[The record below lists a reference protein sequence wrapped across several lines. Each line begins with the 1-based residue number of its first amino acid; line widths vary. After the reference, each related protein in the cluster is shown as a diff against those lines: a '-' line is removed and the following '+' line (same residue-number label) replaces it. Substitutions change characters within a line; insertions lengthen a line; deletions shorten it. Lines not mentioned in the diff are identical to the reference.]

1 MALADRKRLAALF
14 YEAGMTMAQIGAM
27 FGVAEMTISRD
38 LADSHTMLDLK
49 PRQKTD
55 QNPKGA
61 GRPKGV
67 RQPKLPLAPRTTT
80 AGIGDTTRKI
90 RAQVRPLVERGAPIV
105 VQEVMAATGH
115 SRIVTE
121 GAIAAERGRL
131 EGIREAAERAPVD
144 VSTLGK
150 TARERLDALEQR
162 LRTQLDAEFER
173 RVRDE
178 VRQRLAARDADDVL
192 AIEQANELIRE
203 QTGRARKPLTAQ
215 EYYQLLWALHPDT
228 RDPAKVTAAFI
239 VVRQKKLVLCDD
251 GPIRRKS
258 ADATPLP
265 RTVDDLLRMREAR
278 RATRTG

>member
-1 MALADRKRLAALF
+1 VITR
-14 YEAGMTMAQIGAM
+14 E
-27 FGVAEMTISRD
+27 
-38 LADSHTMLDLK
+38 
-49 PRQKTD
+49 
-55 QNPKGA
+55 
-61 GRPKGV
+61 V
-67 RQPKLPLAPRTTT
+67 REH
-80 AGIGDTTRKI
+80 
-90 RAQVRPLVERGAPIV
+90 VRPLVERGGPISV
-105 VQEVMAATGH
+105 LGIAAATGR
-115 SRIVTE
+115 SRIIAEAAV
-121 GAIAAERGRL
+121 AAERGRL
-131 EGIREAAERAPVD
+131 EGIREAAERVPVD

-203 QTGRARKPLTAQ
+203 QSGRARKPLTAQ

-265 RTVDDLLRMREAR
+265 RTVDDLLRMRQAR
-278 RATRTG
+278 RATRSGAIT